1 MELKRVGNRWVHAD
15 MANDWAGNMKQ
26 ANEALAKLDDMTEV
40 EKQQALGIM
49 RTVQAAI
56 RDLQGAK
63 DVEDFKIKAAG
74 PMMGLFMGFQD
85 LVDRYFILRLGLYD
99 LSFFLL
105 WGLVVD
111 K

>member
-56 RDLQGAK
+56 TDLQGAK
-63 DVEDFKIKAAG
+63 DVEDFKVKAAG
-74 PMMGLFMGFQD
+74 PMMGLFMGF
-85 LVDRYFILRLGLYD
+85 
-99 LSFFLL
+99 
-105 WGLVVD
+105 
-111 K
+111 